1 MVETAGYTKEWLANG
16 RIIACRFQQTDRATA
31 DAWFED
37 MRELFLSWNEN
48 RPLHLLLDLTK
59 PGTISAQA
67 LTRGRQLSHVRPDL
81 PGRTAILVGRS
92 LATQVMKMIV
102 RAGLGGEVRQRML
115 FGSEPV
121 AIAWLLEKDT
131 TSTSEIQRLDQP

>member
-1 MVETAGYTKEWLANG
+1 MIETAGYTREWLVNG
-16 RIIACRFQQTDRATA
+16 RILACRFQRADRETA

-37 MRELFLSWNEN
+37 MRQLFMSWNEN
-48 RPLHLLLDLTK
+48 RPLHLLLDLSQ
-59 PGTISAQA
+59 PGSISAQA

-102 RAGLGGEVRQRML
+102 RAGLGGGVRQRML
-115 FGSEPV
+115 FGTEPA

-131 TSTSEIQRLDQP
+131 TSTAEIQRPDLF